1 MTGLG
6 GVSALAR
13 GTTWTVFVCPC
24 VCAVWAPLRRF
35 NIWKS
40 VSRFTRLLARSVQH
54 VHGYMRPVHTFYHLV
69 PFIPPSKL
77 TCEVLRGN
85 SVNLGMAPADPDKA
99 LNALR
104 RLAANKRCG
113 SCPYEERMG
122 FKDV

>member
-1 MTGLG
+1 MSL
-6 GVSALAR
+6 
-13 GTTWTVFVCPC
+13 C
-24 VCAVWAPLRRF
+24 VCRVGTPPAR
-35 NIWKS
+35 KYMKECES
-40 VSRFTRLLARSVQH
+40 VYASAGEVCSTCTWVYTRVVRDWE
-54 VHGYMRPVHTFYHLV
+54 LV

>member
-1 MTGLG
+1 MRVCRVGTPPARKYMKECES
-6 GVSALAR
+6 VYASA
-13 GTTWTVFVCPC
+13 GEVCSTCTWVH
-24 VCAVWAPLRRF
+24 APR
-35 NIWKS
+35 
-40 VSRFTRLLARSVQH
+40 ARSS
-54 VHGYMRPVHTFYHLV
+54 PPHLV

>member
-1 MTGLG
+1 MYM
-6 GVSALAR
+6 
-13 GTTWTVFVCPC
+13 GTCAPC
-24 VCAVWAPLRRF
+24 
-35 NIWKS
+35 
-40 VSRFTRLLARSVQH
+40 
-54 VHGYMRPVHTFYHLV
+54 TFYLTHLV